1 MIFATVIISLN
12 SLSFSFINIYSHVFK
27 FLVLQ
32 IATVFLSVD
41 CSVGSY
47 VHVFWSCGIWVYN
60 TYLDLILTT
69 VNPGTEDSNSQLS
82 HQSHF
87 HGSTMSHETWL
98 QSLQADINGFWT
110 NTWTWTLLNQPVRTH
125 YCRHAQP
132 ARPINSIFATF
143 HTFFILMLLF
153 FNTLLY

>member
-12 SLSFSFINIYSHVFK
+12 SLSFSSINIYSHVFK

-98 QSLQADINGFWT
+98 QSLQADIYGFGPT
-110 NTWTWTLLNQPVRTH
+110 PGHGPYLTSLSEPTIAVTPSQPGLLIPYLPRSTL
-125 YCRHAQP
+125 
-132 ARPINSIFATF
+132 F
-143 HTFFILMLLF
+143 LF
-153 FNTLLY
+153 